1 MVKPDRKEDEMD
13 DEIKTSLRQHYLIL
27 RDISSDVADMIQLQ
41 TLTDEQKKTLLLE
54 YSALINKAA
63 SKIIDLMNLK

>member
-1 MVKPDRKEDEMD
+1 MD
-13 DEIKTSLRQHYLIL
+13 DEILISLRQHYLIL

-63 SKIIDLMNLK
+63 SKIIDLMNLKQGD